1 MNQGIF
7 AFPNITDPNLID
19 IKEFDVS
26 GSYSIP
32 DGTKLIQVIAIGA
45 GGGGGS
51 GRRRA
56 TTAQT
61 CFGGGGGGSG
71 SSMVHTFLR
80 EQLDGKVLEIA
91 IGAGGNGAI
100 ARTVDNTNGGAGI
113 GGSATTLTLSGK
125 VGFLLYAAG
134 GAGGGAGTTVGG
146 IPGAGRSPM
155 FNGFISNNAGAG
167 GSGTSLTSGSNATYS
182 FFWQKGGAG
191 GSGFSGLGTVSPGG
205 GSIILGSGL
214 VVCNTDYALGAILRT
229 GNSSN
234 AAQSTE
240 LDGTGIFVFGKYTGG
255 IGGAGGGAGTTQ
267 AATNGGS
274 GWRGGGGGGGGAS
287 FSGFNSGAGGRG
299 GNGYVA
305 IFCYK

>member
-7 AFPNITDPNLID
+7 AFPNINDPNLID

-61 CFGGGGGGSG
+61 CSGGGGGGSG
-71 SSMVHTFLR
+71 SSIVHTFLR
-80 EQLDGKVLEIA
+80 EQLDGKVLEIS
-91 IGAGGNGAI
+91 IGAGGNGGAS
-100 ARTVDNTNGGAGI
+100 RTTDNTNGAAGSV
-113 GGSATTLTLSGK
+113 GGATTLRVSGK
-125 VGFLLYAAG
+125 VGFLLYAT
-134 GAGGGAGTTVGG
+134 GGGNGGGGTTGTG
-146 IPGAGRSPM
+146 ISGVGRSPM
-155 FNGFISNNAGAG
+155 FNGFISNNS
-167 GSGTSLTSGSNATYS
+167 GSGGVGSTITSNIISYS

-191 GSGFSGLGTVSPGG
+191 GSGFSILGISALGG
-205 GSIILGSGL
+205 GIALASGL
-214 VVCNTDYALGAILRT
+214 VVYNTDYALGATLRT

-234 AAQSTE
+234 AAQSTD

-299 GNGYVA
+299 GNGYVS